1 MAEGGWPQTGP
12 FAFFVRTAMLH
23 SAGMASSVPI
33 TPGIA
38 GEPVRDIRLTGFS
51 SRAPLADA
59 LAWIDVHA
67 AALPIEP
74 VALADAAER
83 VLAAPVV
90 SPVNW
95 PSVDCAA
102 LDGYAVRASET
113 EGASDYNPLPLAAH
127 ALIAAGQPMPAGTD
141 AVLPFASAQTHG
153 PALDALAPVARGAG
167 VDRRGSIMAAG
178 STAVAPSR
186 LRPQHVALLLA
197 AGADPVDVVRRP
209 VVALVVVGAKSG
221 PDLLSPMLRA
231 LVARDGGRAEAAA
244 LPAVGADMI
253 LMAGRSGAGPDDDAP
268 QRLAEAG
275 GVLEVHGIALR
286 PGDSAGLGQ
295 IGGVPVLLL
304 PGAPH
309 GCLAAY
315 DLLAARAVRRLA
327 GVQPLE
333 PYAGTERIL
342 ERKAV
347 SAVGFTDVIQVR
359 TSRTHAVPLAPADA
373 GSLAGAARADG
384 FIVVPEAS
392 EGFPAGATVQ
402 VYRP

>member
-1 MAEGGWPQTGP
+1 MTAASPIWPENAGGPP
-12 FAFFVRTAMLH
+12 RT
-23 SAGMASSVPI
+23 V
-33 TPGIA
+33 TD
-38 GEPVRDIRLTGFS
+38 VRLTGFS

-59 LAWIDVHA
+59 LAWIDA
-67 AALPIEP
+67 RTAALPTER

-83 VLAAPVV
+83 VLAAPFA
-90 SPVNW
+90 SPVDW
-95 PSVDCAA
+95 PAVDCAG

-113 EGASDYNPLPLAAH
+113 EGASDYNPLPINAH
-127 ALIAAGQPMPAGTD
+127 ALIAAGLPMPAGTD
-141 AVLPFASAQTHG
+141 AVLPFASAQPRG

-178 STAVAPSR
+178 STAVAPGR

-197 AGADPVDVVRRP
+197 LGADAVAMVRCP
-209 VVALVVVGAKSG
+209 VVALVVAGPKSG
-221 PDLLSPMLRA
+221 PDLLSPMLHA
-231 LVARDGGRAEAAA
+231 LVARDGGRAEATT
-244 LPAVGADMI
+244 LPAAGADLI
-253 LMAGRSGAGPDDDAP
+253 LMAGRSGAGPDDDAA
-268 QRLAEAG
+268 QRLAEADG
-275 GVLEVHGIALR
+275 MLEVHGIALR

-309 GCLAAY
+309 ACLTAY

-327 GVQPLE
+327 GMEPLQ

-359 TSRTHAVPLAPADA
+359 ISRTHAVPLAPADA
-373 GSLAGAARADG
+373 GTLAGAARADG